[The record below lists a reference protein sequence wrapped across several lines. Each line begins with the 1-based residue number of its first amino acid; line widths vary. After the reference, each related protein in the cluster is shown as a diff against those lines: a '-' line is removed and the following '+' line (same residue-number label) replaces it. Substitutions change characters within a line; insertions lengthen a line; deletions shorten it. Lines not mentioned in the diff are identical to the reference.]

1 MLVKRKR
8 RKGPGQEGLIT
19 ASPFLMPSLI
29 GLLVFSLLPLLIS
42 AFISLTDWNGLDQ
55 LTAPGFFQEHFI
67 GLDNYKAILS
77 SPEFWGVLWN
87 TFRYIIMYIPLM
99 LVASLGVA
107 YLLSRQ
113 RPGVTAFRIIYYIP
127 VLTSWVAASM
137 IWKSM
142 LSPEYGAVNNI
153 LAVFGIQGPGWL
165 LDEAWA
171 MPAIVLVSVWKDM
184 GFFGLILLSG
194 MVGINKSYYY
204 VVSILIA
211 VVAMIPFLWMI
222 STSLKSRGALM
233 SIPIEWIPAEP
244 SLDAY
249 GEVFSRFPFLK
260 TIGNSLFISVSYT
273 VITLISASMAA
284 FAFAKI
290 RFRCA
295 NLLLK
300 LYLATMMIPTQVT
313 MIPLFVIMN
322 RLGLIDSYASVILP
336 SIFRPFAVFM
346 LVQQMRTVPVD
357 YLDAARVDGAN
368 IFQVYS
374 RVALP
379 LCAPT
384 LATLAVT
391 TFMESWNDY
400 LWPLLMLTDRA
411 KMTLPIALS
420 TLNGQYNTEYNVLMA
435 GSLISMIPIIIIYL
449 FAQKHFKNGLM
460 AGGIKG

>member
-1 MLVKRKR
+1 MLKR
-8 RKGPGQEGLIT
+8 EGN
-19 ASPFLMPSLI
+19 P
-29 GLLVFSLLPLLIS
+29 
-42 AFISLTDWNGLDQ
+42 
-55 LTAPGFFQEHFI
+55 
-67 GLDNYKAILS
+67 
-77 SPEFWGVLWN
+77 
-87 TFRYIIMYIPLM
+87 
-99 LVASLGVA
+99 
-107 YLLSRQ
+107 
-113 RPGVTAFRIIYYIP
+113 
-127 VLTSWVAASM
+127 
-137 IWKSM
+137 
-142 LSPEYGAVNNI
+142 
-153 LAVFGIQGPGWL
+153 
-165 LDEAWA
+165 
-171 MPAIVLVSVWKDM
+171 
-184 GFFGLILLSG
+184 
-194 MVGINKSYYY
+194 
-204 VVSILIA
+204 
-211 VVAMIPFLWMI
+211 PFLWMI

-346 LVQQMRTVPVD
+346 LVQQMRTVPAD